1 MADKTVNRRRIVGVT
16 LALLGLA
23 FGCKPFA
30 LPFYLLNLNKP
41 RIPSHYSFYERAREA
56 KGKKE
61 IRVAVLVD
69 RGRGLSP
76 DFLGS
81 ERSLANLLINGLRA
95 GFELNRERV
104 IVIPAS
110 EVEEFKR
117 RNENWRSMEGPE
129 IAKSLGVDYVFD
141 VELSSMSLY
150 EPGSRHLFRGNC
162 VVSVRVVDADEKA
175 AEIFPPYEYVKEFP
189 GNGVT
194 VAADSQTTPQQF
206 QNQFLA
212 KIALDLT
219 GLFTAMHTRDRFQ

>member
-1 MADKTVNRRRIVGVT
+1 MVDTSRIHWRIAGGVFLLIA
-16 LALLGLA
+16 LAI
-23 FGCKPFA
+23 GCKPFA

-41 RIPSHYSFYERAREA
+41 KLPSHYSFYEKAREA

-61 IRVAVLVD
+61 IRVAVLVE

-76 DFLGS
+76 DFLGA

-95 GFELNRERV
+95 GFEVNKERV
-104 IVIPAS
+104 TVLPAAVIDD
-110 EVEEFKR
+110 FKR
-117 RNENWRSMEGPE
+117 KNENWRSLEGPQ
-129 IAKSLGVDYVFD
+129 IARKLDVDYVFD
-141 VELSSMSLY
+141 IELASMSLY

-162 VVSVRVVDADEKA
+162 VVSVRVIDADENA
-175 AEIFPPYEYVKEFP
+175 PEIFPPYEYVKEFP

-194 VAADSQTTPQQF
+194 VAADSQTTAQQF

-219 GLFTAMHTRDRFQ
+219 GLFTATHTRDRFQ

>member
-1 MADKTVNRRRIVGVT
+1 MADKSLTRWRRAGAVFLL
-16 LALLGLA
+16 LALA
-23 FGCKPFA
+23 FGCKPLA

-41 RIPSHYSFYERAREA
+41 KLPSHYSFYEKAREA
-56 KGKKE
+56 KGKKD
-61 IRVAVLVD
+61 IRVAVLVE

-76 DFLGS
+76 DFLGA

-95 GFELNRERV
+95 GFELNKERV
-104 IVIPAS
+104 TVISAND
-110 EVEEFKR
+110 VDEFKR
-117 RNENWRSMEGPE
+117 KNENWRSLSGPE
-129 IAKSLGVDYVFD
+129 VAKRLGVDYLFD
-141 VELSSMSLY
+141 IELGSMSLY

-162 VVSVRVVDADEKA
+162 VVSVRVIDADEKA
-175 AEIFPPYEYVKEFP
+175 PEIFPPYEYVKEFP

-219 GLFTAMHTRDRFQ
+219 GLFTATHTRDRFQ